1 MYTFEVLPFVEVT
14 VATTEEELGLLHR
27 KCAFVK
33 PPLGGTSRGNLDD
46 VHKQWSQ
53 EIVRDN
59 MRNSSPQFP
68 PLDGVGQLSV
78 AVVIQAAESIID
90 SFDGVTHEDDVFY
103 LVYSRTIS
111 HRAAGI
117 RNILQVAEGPET
129 TKKEINGVLY
139 HQKRPF
145 TYWLAIPGH
154 SKHSH
159 VKLALY
165 QSGFFE
171 DIDGPNGWCLL
182 RHSPTHPILTCYVSP
197 EEPALQGESTF
208 AVADTFEVEERAFT
222 IFQDAVRQS
231 GTLTCDAV
239 SHPNG
244 TGQFPDY
251 QAIIGTQS
259 WAVEIT
265 RPLGTMVQGR
275 VITMDTTRT
284 PQDISRAASLSGLG
298 PSDIRDGLTKAT
310 KDKSYGRKHLDRD
323 EKYCLLLVDTTGM
336 IDTEDPE
343 QWEDCQLDAYD
354 SVVLLRLIPDRT
366 NKITAVKRG
375 IPLNSA

>member
-1 MYTFEVLPFVEVT
+1 M
-14 VATTEEELGLLHR
+14 
-27 KCAFVK
+27 
-33 PPLGGTSRGNLDD
+33 
-46 VHKQWSQ
+46 
-53 EIVRDN
+53 
-59 MRNSSPQFP
+59 
-68 PLDGVGQLSV
+68 
-78 AVVIQAAESIID
+78 
-90 SFDGVTHEDDVFY
+90 
-103 LVYSRTIS
+103 
-111 HRAAGI
+111 
-117 RNILQVAEGPET
+117 
-129 TKKEINGVLY
+129 
-139 HQKRPF
+139 
-145 TYWLAIPGH
+145 
-154 SKHSH
+154 
-159 VKLALY
+159 KLALY

-171 DIDGPNGWCLL
+171 DTDGPNGWCLL
-182 RHSPTHPILTCYVSP
+182 KHSPTHPTQTWYVSP

-208 AVADTFEVEERAFT
+208 AVSDTFEVEERAFT

-251 QAIIGTQS
+251 QVIIGTQS

-275 VITMDTTRT
+275 VITMGTTRT

-310 KDKSYGRKHLDRD
+310 KDKSYGRKHLNRD

-336 IDTEDPE
+336 IDAEDPE